1 MILSGDMACNL
12 LYSFMCDD
20 DYDDDDGD
28 DGDYY
33 GYNDDIQVIQA
44 DKLM

>member
-1 MILSGDMACNL
+1 MILSDDMACNL

-28 DGDYY
+28 YY
-33 GYNDDIQVIQA
+33 GYYDDIQVIQA

>member
-20 DYDDDDGD
+20 DYDDDD